1 MADRSFL
8 GGSDA
13 VYLSGILEVFPDKK
27 DEVIEW
33 FQTMESINIGLGFA
47 DVTMKRTLIDKLGV
61 KKYLQ
66 VIKEAVARG
75 TVPEDRGERTFTW
88 LKEETIRSF
97 GEKRT
102 LYSRLQAVVSRRLNR
117 TERVK
122 EYRADVE
129 RYVDEFWG
137 TLETLMK
144 RSGDERERET
154 QNAAE
159 LAAKQRLCCNVYT
172 MGLPRELK
180 VLTLNS
186 LPRADDQ
193 TMEKLE
199 LVTTNLREGEL
210 PTSGGTRPV
219 PKEENGTLRMFPTTE
234 RSFTLLKCVGC
245 GGEHRLCDCPHIKQR
260 ISGRLR
266 SSEKTVSYMEDEAV
280 AGRTND
286 GEERRFVGQKRP
298 ENREFIGGTRAEED
312 KTRAEENKM
321 FIGGGRHD
329 DECRVTENVG
339 FIGVQPDNEKMRLDG
354 YPPPHV
360 FDAPPKD

>member
-1 MADRSFL
+1 
-8 GGSDA
+8 
-13 VYLSGILEVFPDKK
+13 
-27 DEVIEW
+27 
-33 FQTMESINIGLGFA
+33 MELINIGLGFEEE
-47 DVTMKRTLIDKLGV
+47 VMKRTLIDKLGV
-61 KKYLQ
+61 RRYLQ
-66 VIKEAVARG
+66 VTKEAMARG
-75 TVPEDRGERTFTW
+75 TVPEDRVERTFEW

-137 TLETLMK
+137 TLKTLMK

-159 LAAKQRLCCNVYT
+159 LAAKQRMCCDNVYT
-172 MGLPRELK
+172 MGLPREFK

-186 LPRADDQ
+186 LPRAEDQ

-199 LVTTNLREGEL
+199 LITTNLREGKL
-210 PTSGGTRPV
+210 PMSGETRPV
-219 PKEENGTLRMFPTTE
+219 PKEKNGTLRMFPRTE
-234 RSFTLLKCVGC
+234 RSLTLLKCSGC

-266 SSEKTVSYMEDEAV
+266 SSEETVSYMEDEA
-280 AGRTND
+280 AKGRRN
-286 GEERRFVGQKRP
+286 GEERRFVG
-298 ENREFIGGTRAEED
+298 
-312 KTRAEENKM
+312 
-321 FIGGGRHD
+321 
-329 DECRVTENVG
+329 
-339 FIGVQPDNEKMRLDG
+339 
-354 YPPPHV
+354 
-360 FDAPPKD
+360 